1 MTLLLEFK
9 EKLKQI
15 YANYGYAVIPV
26 GKFLLAFI
34 IFKSISGTLNFVES
48 LNSIFILLILALIC
62 CIMPLNVTVF
72 FGLALI
78 VLQCY
83 GVGVEVAAFALA
95 VILIIAILFIRFAP
109 QDAIILLVTPMAFA
123 LKIPCVIPIGFGLT
137 KKPSS
142 AISAGCGVILY
153 YLIDLVQQKSSVLQ
167 GAESTV
173 LMQNLKLLLDG
184 LVKNQSLM
192 MNVIA
197 FAAVLLIVYVIRSL
211 HVDYAWHMAIVI
223 GGVSYVIIMAAGG
236 LVLDVSNPVIPLLVG
251 TIGSVIVAEMLHFL
265 LFNVDYSRTEM
276 LQFEDDEYVY
286 FVKAVP
292 KMSIAEKDVTV
303 NTIEEDQETDMAP
316 PSDVDGQ
323 EYPHGPVSQETIVFA
338 GFDRKM
344 EDVPADTG
352 APIQKLDDDQM
363 EEVDFESK
371 LEQSLND
378 L

>member
-95 VILIIAILFIRFAP
+95 VILIIAILFIRFAS

-303 NTIEEDQETDMAP
+303 KTIEEDQETDMAP

>member
-26 GKFLLAFI
+26 GKFLLAFT
-34 IFKSISGTLNFVES
+34 IFKSISGTLNFVDS

-62 CIMPLNVTVF
+62 CIMPLNVMVF
-72 FGLALI
+72 FGFALI

-95 VILIIAILFIRFAP
+95 VILIITILFIRFAP
-109 QDAIILLVTPMAFA
+109 QDSIILLVTPIAFA

-137 KKPSS
+137 KKPSA

-211 HVDYAWHMAIVI
+211 HVDYAWHIAIVI

-236 LVLDVSNPVIPLLVG
+236 LVLDVPNSVVPLLIG
-251 TIGSVIVAEMLHFL
+251 TVGSVIVAEMLHFF

-303 NTIEEDQETDMAP
+303 KTIEEEQGADMVAP
-316 PSDVDGQ
+316 PEMEGQ
-323 EYPHGPVSQETIVFA
+323 NYPHGPVSQETIVFA

-352 APIQKLDDDQM
+352 APIQKLDDEQM
-363 EEVDFESK
+363 EDVDFESK